1 MMAPLLSRL
10 IPQRTYFAWL
20 HVFLV
25 LFAVGSAF
33 ITASNQQSI
42 TSVTTGDS
50 LRMPA
55 SGGGV
60 VKRGDGGMVET
71 TTRTAFGT
79 NPPMS
84 QHQAHAELEMK
95 QVEVSDEKK
104 GPLKVLFLSA
114 DTGGGHRASAE
125 ALAKQFQLHYPGSTY
140 DLLDVWTLD
149 GVYPYKT
156 LVKSYKH
163 LSAHPKQWWFFYHLS
178 NTTPNVIG
186 STIHGT
192 LMCERKIRKRIASY
206 DADVVVSVHPTMN
219 SVPFKSVKKISKAKG
234 KHIPFFTVVTDFG
247 SGHCMW
253 FHRKVEKIYL
263 ASEKIRR
270 LARRRG
276 WTPDSKIVMSGLPIR
291 HDFAVEA
298 DRLGDRTTPEGK
310 AYQREVRREL
320 GLDPEKHVVLVMGG
334 GEGVGS
340 LSDIVDEL
348 YASFSRQGIDATI
361 CVVCGR
367 NEKLKKELSERDWE
381 KVANGENKADRLS
394 KRQRLYRM
402 FHRRSHRSKQIQES
416 LDKSLED
423 ISPHDRG
430 NVNVVGLGFVTNMAQ
445 YMVASDVLVSKAGP
459 GTIAEAAAVGLPIM
473 LTSFLPGQEAG
484 NVDVVLE
491 GGFGDYNSNEEGIA
505 EEVACWLQDE
515 NLLNAMSAA
524 AREVGHPH
532 AAEDIV
538 KDIGETTHAW
548 MALNEKGKAS

>member
-1 MMAPLLSRL
+1 
-10 IPQRTYFAWL
+10 
-20 HVFLV
+20 VFFSPATSSLV
-25 LFAVGSAF
+25 LDL
-33 ITASNQQSI
+33 Q
-42 TSVTTGDS
+42 
-50 LRMPA
+50 
-55 SGGGV
+55 
-60 VKRGDGGMVET
+60 
-71 TTRTAFGT
+71 
-79 NPPMS
+79 
-84 QHQAHAELEMK
+84 
-95 QVEVSDEKK
+95 K

-178 NTTPNVIG
+178 NTTPNVVASTFHG
-186 STIHGT
+186 S
-192 LMCERKIRKRIASY
+192 LLCERKIRKRIASY
-206 DADVVVSVHPTMN
+206 DPDVVVSVHPTMN
-219 SVPFKSVKKISKAKG
+219 AVPLTSVKKISKAKG

-253 FHRKVEKIYL
+253 FHRKVEKMYL
-263 ASEKIRR
+263 ASEKIRS

-276 WTPDSKIVMSGLPIR
+276 WTPDAKIVMSGLPIR
-291 HDFAVEA
+291 HDFAIEA

-310 AYQREVRREL
+310 EYQREVRSEL
-320 GLDPEKHVVLVMGG
+320 GLDPDKHVVLVMGG

-340 LSDIVDEL
+340 LSDIVNEL
-348 YASFSRQGIDATI
+348 YAKFSRQGIEATI

-367 NEKLKKELSERDWE
+367 NDKLKQELTDRDWK
-381 KVANGENKADRLS
+381 KVANGENKVDRLS

-402 FHRRSHRSKQIQES
+402 FHRRSHRSKQIQQS
-416 LDKSLED
+416 LDKALED
-423 ISPHDRG
+423 ESPHDRG
-430 NVNVVGLGFVTNMAQ
+430 DVDVVGLGFVTNMAQ
-445 YMVASDVLVSKAGP
+445 YMVAADVLVSKAGP

-473 LTSFLPGQEAG
+473 LTRYAIYSVGLCHFIRIRTSISSTSRLCCSFLPGQEAG

-491 GGFGDYNSNEEGIA
+491 GGFGDYNKDEEGIA

-515 NLLNAMSAA
+515 TLLNTMSLA

-538 KDIGETTHAW
+538 KDIGDTTHSW
-548 MALNEKGKAS
+548 MDLNEKGQSS

>member
-1 MMAPLLSRL
+1 M
-10 IPQRTYFAWL
+10 
-20 HVFLV
+20 
-25 LFAVGSAF
+25 
-33 ITASNQQSI
+33 
-42 TSVTTGDS
+42 
-50 LRMPA
+50 
-55 SGGGV
+55 
-60 VKRGDGGMVET
+60 
-71 TTRTAFGT
+71 
-79 NPPMS
+79 
-84 QHQAHAELEMK
+84 
-95 QVEVSDEKK
+95 
-104 GPLKVLFLSA
+104 KVLFLSA

-473 LTSFLPGQEAG
+473 LTRCVVDKRNHSCSCLVVLCMLSTYEYCAPFCLSFLPGQEAG

>member
-1 MMAPLLSRL
+1 
-10 IPQRTYFAWL
+10 
-20 HVFLV
+20 
-25 LFAVGSAF
+25 
-33 ITASNQQSI
+33 
-42 TSVTTGDS
+42 
-50 LRMPA
+50 
-55 SGGGV
+55 
-60 VKRGDGGMVET
+60 
-71 TTRTAFGT
+71 
-79 NPPMS
+79 
-84 QHQAHAELEMK
+84 
-95 QVEVSDEKK
+95 
-104 GPLKVLFLSA
+104 
-114 DTGGGHRASAE
+114 
-125 ALAKQFQLHYPGSTY
+125 
-140 DLLDVWTLD
+140 
-149 GVYPYKT
+149 
-156 LVKSYKH
+156 
-163 LSAHPKQWWFFYHLS
+163 
-178 NTTPNVIG
+178 
-186 STIHGT
+186 
-192 LMCERKIRKRIASY
+192 
-206 DADVVVSVHPTMN
+206 
-219 SVPFKSVKKISKAKG
+219 
-234 KHIPFFTVVTDFG
+234 
-247 SGHCMW
+247 
-253 FHRKVEKIYL
+253 
-263 ASEKIRR
+263 
-270 LARRRG
+270 
-276 WTPDSKIVMSGLPIR
+276 MSGLPIR

-473 LTSFLPGQEAG
+473 LTRCVVDKRNHSCSCLVVLCMLSTYEYCAPFCLSFLPGQEAG